1 MKKIIL
7 FFALLPVLA
16 KSQSLIGGKNIIKA
30 NLSSLAFGNYH
41 ATFERSILKKMSLS
55 VSYRYGA
62 KKALPIQ
69 ETVSKYFDDPN
80 LNLGRFELGNSAI
93 TPELRL
99 YLGLGKMKGFY
110 IAPYARFATFDF
122 TMPIKYTV
130 ANPLGGTIQVD
141 ADFTGKIRSTSG
153 GVMFGTQ
160 YQILKKLVLDIWI
173 VGGHYGTSTGELIA
187 DISKN
192 PVPANNPLYA
202 SGRAS
207 LQSAIDGLSL
217 DPFKVKGT
225 IAADG
230 RSATLLSDGPWAG
243 VRALGFSLGLRF

>member
-7 FFALLPVLA
+7 LFALLPVLG
-16 KSQSLIGGKNIIKA
+16 KSQSLIGGKNIVKA

-122 TMPIKYTV
+122 TMPIKYST
-130 ANPLGGTIQVD
+130 PLGVKD
-141 ADFTGKIRSTSG
+141 ADFVGKIKSTSG
-153 GVMFGTQ
+153 GLMFGTQ

-173 VGGHYGTSTGELIA
+173 VGGHYGTSKGELVA

-192 PVPANNPLYA
+192 PAPVG
-202 SGRAS
+202 SSERTS
-207 LQSAIDGLSL
+207 LQNAINGLDLS
-217 DPFKVKGT
+217 PFKVTGT

-230 RSATLLSDGPWAG
+230 RSATLISDGPWAG

>member
-7 FFALLPVLA
+7 LFALLPVLG
-16 KSQSLIGGKNIIKA
+16 KSQSLIGGKNIVKA

-122 TMPIKYTV
+122 TMPIKYST
-130 ANPLGGTIQVD
+130 PLGVKD
-141 ADFTGKIRSTSG
+141 ADFVGKIKSTSG
-153 GVMFGTQ
+153 GLMFGTQ

-173 VGGHYGTSTGELIA
+173 VGGHYGTSTGELVA

-192 PVPANNPLYA
+192 PAPIG
-202 SGRAS
+202 SSERTS
-207 LQSAIDGLSL
+207 LQNAINGLDLS
-217 DPFKVKGT
+217 PFKVTGT

>member
-1 MKKIIL
+1 MKKIVVL
-7 FFALLPVLA
+7 FALIPFLGN
-16 KSQSLIGGKNIIKA
+16 SQSLIGGKNIIKA

-41 ATFERSILKKMSLS
+41 FTYEHTLLKKLSIS

-69 ETVSKYFDDPN
+69 DLVSKYFDDPN
-80 LNLGRFELGNSAI
+80 LNLGRFELGNTAI

-122 TMPIKYTV
+122 TMPVKYNV
-130 ANPLGGTIQVD
+130 ANPLGGTKQVEG
-141 ADFTGKIRSTSG
+141 DFIGKIKSTSG
-153 GVMFGTQ
+153 GLMFGTQ

-173 VGGHYGTSTGELIA
+173 LGGHYGTSTGELVA

-192 PVPANNPLYA
+192 PAPIGSTN
-202 SGRAS
+202 RQS
-207 LQSAIDGLSL
+207 LQDAINGLKL

-230 RSATLLSDGPWAG
+230 NSATLNSDGPWAG
-243 VRALGFSLGLRF
+243 FRGLGLSLGLRF

>member
-7 FFALLPVLA
+7 LFALMPLLG
-16 KSQSLIGGKNIIKA
+16 KSQSLIGGKNIVKA

-69 ETVSKYFDDPN
+69 DVVSKYIDDPN

-93 TPELRL
+93 TPELRM

-122 TMPIKYTV
+122 TIPVKYTT
-130 ANPLGGTIQVD
+130 NTPLGAKQVD
-141 ADFTGKIRSTSG
+141 ADFIGKVKSTSG
-153 GVMFGTQ
+153 GVMFGMQ
-160 YQILKKLVLDIWI
+160 YQIFKKLVLDIWL
-173 VGGHYGTSTGELIA
+173 VGGHYGTSSGDLLATFPTPLKS
-187 DISKN
+187 DLT
-192 PVPANNPLYA
+192 NNEQK
-202 SGRAS
+202 S
-207 LQSAIDGLSL
+207 LQDAINSL
-217 DPFKVKGT
+217 DLSPFKVKGT
-225 IAADG
+225 VAADG
-230 RSATLLSDGPWAG
+230 KSATLISDGPWAG
-243 VRALGFSLGLRF
+243 VRGLGFSLGLRF